1 MTKFFEKWTK
11 KQKIWVGTACTALV
25 LLGGGVVLADSL
37 STKQAEAKVELQASN
52 KTSYKKSLSKL
63 VEESYADSTLEAL
76 SEKFDDKQSKKIKN
90 ALLDGKKEEKD
101 KDIKGNEAQL
111 TYALSMYTVTSELNK
126 AFESDGIVKEG
137 ASLGES
143 KGLLETLKSDKV
155 KFYEKEQKRVE
166 EVTTQLALMEEAKKV
181 TSDLFADNTK
191 QAVKEDVSR
200 EAYTAAVAKVE
211 ALKQEKLKTDLLAS
225 LAVVDAKLA
234 EKEQVAAVEAE
245 KVAQETA
252 AVEAAAQKEQAAQAQ
267 AQSGNANNNGNN
279 GGSSSNAGYNGD
291 AGNSNASAGN
301 SNPTSG
307 GNAPVES
314 NGNQNQGGNNGGWT
328 PPVEEPG
335 TSWEGN
341 SNGTGGWV
349 TGEGGNTWE
358 GGTW

>member
-37 STKQAEAKVELQASN
+37 STKHAEAKIELQASN
-52 KTSYKKSLSKL
+52 NASYKKSLSKL
-63 VEESYADSTLEAL
+63 VEESYEDSTLEAL

-101 KDIKGNEAQL
+101 KEIKENEAQL
-111 TYALSMYTVTSELNK
+111 TYALSMYAVTGELNK

-137 ASLGES
+137 ASLGKS

-166 EVTTQLALMEEAKKV
+166 EVTTQLALMEEAKKL

-200 EAYTAAVAKVE
+200 EGYVAAVAKVE

-234 EKEQVAAVEAE
+234 EKEQVAEVEAE

-252 AVEAAAQKEQAAQAQ
+252 AVEAVAQQEQASQAQ
-267 AQSGNANNNGNN
+267 AQSSNANNNNSGN
-279 GGSSSNAGYNGD
+279 SSNAGYTDNGS
-291 AGNSNASAGN
+291 GNSTPSPGGSQGNN
-301 SNPTSG
+301 SNNGVTQPPPAQPS
-307 GNAPVES
+307 NPAPGES
-314 NGNQNQGGNNGGWT
+314 WTGTTGDTEEFENDVNHNN
-328 PPVEEPG
+328 
-335 TSWEGN
+335 
-341 SNGTGGWV
+341 
-349 TGEGGNTWE
+349 GEGGNNS
-358 GGTW
+358 GGIINW

>member
-11 KQKIWVGTACTALV
+11 KQKIWIGTACTVLV

-52 KTSYKKSLSKL
+52 KASYKKSLSKL

-101 KDIKGNEAQL
+101 KEINENEAQL
-111 TYALSMYTVTSELNK
+111 TYALSMYTVTSELDK
-126 AFESDGIVKEG
+126 AFESEGVVKEG
-137 ASLGES
+137 ASLNES
-143 KGLLETLKSDKV
+143 KDLLETLKSDKV

-166 EVTTQLALMEEAKKV
+166 EVTTQLALMEEAKKL

-225 LAVVDAKLA
+225 LAVVDAKL
-234 EKEQVAAVEAE
+234 V
-245 KVAQETA
+245 
-252 AVEAAAQKEQAAQAQ
+252 
-267 AQSGNANNNGNN
+267 
-279 GGSSSNAGYNGD
+279 
-291 AGNSNASAGN
+291 
-301 SNPTSG
+301 
-307 GNAPVES
+307 
-314 NGNQNQGGNNGGWT
+314 
-328 PPVEEPG
+328 
-335 TSWEGN
+335 
-341 SNGTGGWV
+341 
-349 TGEGGNTWE
+349 
-358 GGTW
+358 